1 MKKITSASSDG
12 TLTESKPRFLTSIQR
27 AWAFHTVQAFT
38 LIELLVVIAIIAIL
52 AAMLLPAFSSA
63 KEKAKAINCLT
74 NQKQIP
80 IPRNLRPDA
89 ARLSHAPD
97 QAAHP
102 KILSF
107 GFSSDPVSRRVQ

>member
-1 MKKITSASSDG
+1 MNDNTNKSARQSGND
-12 TLTESKPRFLTSIQR
+12 PRNHWRQGPPATGSG
-27 AWAFHTVQAFT
+27 FT
-38 LIELLVVIAIIAIL
+38 LINLLVVTAIIAIL